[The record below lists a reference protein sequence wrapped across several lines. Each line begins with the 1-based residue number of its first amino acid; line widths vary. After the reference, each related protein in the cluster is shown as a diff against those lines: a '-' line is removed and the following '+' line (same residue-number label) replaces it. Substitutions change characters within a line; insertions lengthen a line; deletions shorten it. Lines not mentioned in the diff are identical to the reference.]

1 MGDARFEDAKMTK
14 TRFDH
19 IDLSDSTFSQMRL
32 ARSKFNNVDL
42 SDIRVENVTLANAT
56 IQNANLAGLSISD
69 CDISGLAHR
78 RLFGH
83 RPDRRLAKES
93 LMPKLTIDGIAVEVP
108 PGSTVL
114 QAAEAAGIEI
124 PRFCYH
130 DRLSIAGNCRMCLVE
145 IEKTP
150 PKPISSCTYPAAE
163 GMIVHTDTPMV
174 RNGRRGVMEFLL
186 INHPLDCPI
195 CDQGGECDLQ
205 DQAMGYGMDH
215 SRYAENKRAVNDKE
229 LGPLVKTVMT
239 RCIHCTRCIRFISE
253 VAGVPDL
260 GATGR
265 GEHMEV
271 GTYVERALTSELSAN
286 IIDLCPVGALTSKP
300 YAFAARSWELSK
312 TDSVDVLDAVGA
324 NIRVDTRGPEVL
336 RVLPRLNEDVNEE
349 WLGDKSRFALDGLK
363 RKRLDKPWVRRDGK
377 LQAAT
382 WQQAFDAI
390 AAKLHGQAGDR
401 IGAIAGDLCDAESM
415 LALKDLMTAL
425 GSANLDCRQDG
436 AQLTNAR
443 RDYYTFNTQ
452 IAGIED
458 ADAILIIGSNPRR
471 EAPVLNAR
479 IRKAWS
485 HGGAKIGLIGTE
497 TDLTYPLTHIGSGP
511 DSLADGEKFIAGS
524 KRPMVIVGQAALT
537 RPDGAAILAAAW
549 AIASRAGALTPE
561 WHGFNVL
568 HTAAARAGALDLGF
582 VPGPNGKSVDAMMDI
597 DVLWLLGADEFDS
610 KNVGAETFVIYLGHH
625 GDAGASRAD
634 VILPGAA
641 YTEKSGTYVNTEG
654 RVQRGFMATHPPG
667 DAREDWKIIRAL
679 SARTG
684 HTLPYDTIESL
695 RARLEQVNPV
705 FANVGF
711 LPRFGCTDATA
722 PGGDPAA
729 VTNAPFVP
737 VIAHYHQTD
746 PISRASPTM
755 AACIAALRPTPAMAA
770 E

>member
-1 MGDARFEDAKMTK
+1 
-14 TRFDH
+14 
-19 IDLSDSTFSQMRL
+19 
-32 ARSKFNNVDL
+32 
-42 SDIRVENVTLANAT
+42 
-56 IQNANLAGLSISD
+56 
-69 CDISGLAHR
+69 
-78 RLFGH
+78 
-83 RPDRRLAKES
+83 
-93 LMPKLTIDGIAVEVP
+93 MPKLTVDGREVEVP
-108 PGSTVL
+108 AGSTVL

-150 PKPISSCTYPAAE
+150 PKPISSCTYPAAD
-163 GMIVHTDTPMV
+163 GMVVHTDTPMV

-215 SRYAENKRAVNDKE
+215 SRFAENKRAVKDKD
-229 LGPLVKTVMT
+229 LGPLVATSMN

-260 GATGR
+260 GATAR

-271 GTYVERALTSELSAN
+271 GTYVEKALGSELSAN

-300 YAFAARSWELSK
+300 YAFTARSWELSK
-312 TDSVDVLDAVGA
+312 TDSIDVLDAVGA

-336 RVLPRLNEDVNEE
+336 RILPRLNEDVNEE
-349 WLGDKSRFALDGLK
+349 WLGDKSRFAVDGLK
-363 RKRLDKPWVRRDGK
+363 RRRLDKPWLRRDGK
-377 LQAAT
+377 LQPAG

-390 AAKLHGQAGDR
+390 AAKLHGLAGER

-415 LALKDLMTAL
+415 LALKDLMAAL
-425 GSANLDCRQDG
+425 GSPNLDCRQDG

-479 IRKAWS
+479 IRKAW
-485 HGGAKIGLIGTE
+485 HQNGAKIGLIGAE
-497 TDLTYPLTHIGSGP
+497 TDLTYPLTHLGTGP
-511 DSLADGEKFIAGS
+511 AAFADGETFLANTKH
-524 KRPMVIVGQAALT
+524 PMVIIGQGALR
-537 RPDGAAILAAAW
+537 RPDGAAVLAAAW
-549 AIASRAGALTPE
+549 GIAARTGALTAE

-568 HTAAARAGALDLGF
+568 HTAAARVGALDVGF
-582 VPGPNGKSVDAMMDI
+582 LPGPHGKSLNAMLDL
-597 DVLWLLGADEFDS
+597 DVLWLLGADEFDT
-610 KNVGAETFVIYLGHH
+610 KRIAAETFVIYQGHH
-625 GDAGASRAD
+625 GDAGAARAD

-641 YTEKSGTYVNTEG
+641 YPEKSGTYVNTEG
-654 RVQRGFMATHPPG
+654 RAQRGFMATHPPG
-667 DAREDWKIIRAL
+667 EAREDWRIIRAF
-679 SARTG
+679 SARIG
-684 HTLPYDTIESL
+684 HTLPYDTIEAL
-695 RARLEQVNPV
+695 RTRLEQVNPV
-705 FANVGF
+705 FANIGF
-711 LPRFGCTDATA
+711 LPHFGCTDTTG
-722 PGGDPAA
+722 PTGGVVSD
-729 VTNAPFVP
+729 APFQP
-737 VIAHYHQTD
+737 VIRHYHQTD

-755 AACIAALRPTPAMAA
+755 AACVAALQPTPAMAA